1 MQIIPAIDLK
11 DGHCVRLA
19 QGQKDQ
25 VTLYSRDPVNLAR
38 AFADAGAETIHV
50 VDLDAAFAGGESP
63 NRSIVKEIARLV
75 KAAIQFG
82 GGIRTEEDVNNLL
95 AGGVERVVVGTLAAE
110 SPEVL
115 EKLVTKFGSRI
126 AVGIDAID
134 GVVMTRGWVQTT
146 GLSAAQCAFA
156 VAKLGVERIIYTD
169 IQRDGMLT
177 GPNIEQAVALARRAG
192 VRVTVSGGVSTL
204 DDIRKLRARGEPL
217 VDSVIVGK
225 ALYENNFP
233 LDEAL
238 RVGRG
243 QNT

>member
-11 DGHCVRLA
+11 DGHCVRLV

-25 VTLYSRDPVNLAR
+25 VTIYSRDPVNVAR
-38 AFADAGAETIHV
+38 AFSDAGAETIHV
-50 VDLDAAFAGGESP
+50 VDLDAAFVGGESP
-63 NRSIVKEIARLV
+63 NRSVVKEIARQV
-75 KAAIQFG
+75 KSVIQVG
-82 GGIRTEEDVNNLL
+82 GGIRNEKDVDNLVS
-95 AGGVERVVVGTLAAE
+95 AGVGRVVVGTLAAE

-115 EKLVTKFGSRI
+115 ANLVVKFGSRI
-126 AVGIDAID
+126 AVGIDARD
-134 GVVMTRGWVQTT
+134 GVVMTRGWVQNT

-177 GPNIEQAVALARRAG
+177 GPNIEQTVALARDAR

-204 DDIRKLRARGEPL
+204 DDIRKLHATGEPL

-225 ALYENNFP
+225 ALYENNFT

-243 QNT
+243 QDK